1 MANEFAENLTAYLSD
16 DALALPPA
24 LDASSLA
31 RKAASWL
38 TSSEGA
44 TFNLFFGNM
53 AGQPLYAISLYPE
66 RSVVISVEAISEDLL
81 QNFVEDNQ
89 DLLTDPRNSLGIW
102 YSNALNAVYLDVSA
116 TLPDKAEAILLG
128 ERYNQEAIYDLG
140 QDEILDTGGSGEWL
154 EGWSSEL
161 LRLPPLQR

>member
-1 MANEFAENLTAYLSD
+1 MPPAANAK
-16 DALALPPA
+16 ALAQQIVA
-24 LDASSLA
+24 
-31 RKAASWL
+31 WL
-38 TSSEGA
+38 VDHEGA

-53 AGQPLYAISLYPE
+53 AGQRLYAISLYPE
-66 RSVVISVEAISEDLL
+66 RSVVISAEAISEDLL
-81 QNFVEDNQ
+81 QKFVEDNQ
-89 DLLTDPRNSLGIW
+89 DLLSDPRNSLGIW

-116 TLPDKAEAILLG
+116 ILPDKAEAILLG